1 MAVSMPEA
9 PGVREPVLVVNADDF
24 GRSPGVNRGVIKA
37 HTDGIVTSATLM
49 VRWPAAEEA
58 TAYARRSSLSLGFHL
73 DLGDWQWR
81 DGQSLALYEVLEE
94 ESPEAV
100 AEEIERQLARFE
112 RLTGRSPTHLDSH
125 QHVHRQEPVRSALL
139 RAGERL
145 SVPVRDLTPGIAY
158 SGEFYGQYGKGI
170 SYPEGITV
178 EALVNV
184 IENLPP
190 GITELGCHPASPA
203 DHATSYDREREQE
216 VATLCDP
223 RVRDTIDRRGVA
235 LRSFADL
242 ATGKPGY
249 LTRP

>member
-1 MAVSMPEA
+1 MPETPAVSE
-9 PGVREPVLVVNADDF
+9 RVLVVNADDF

-58 TAYARRSSLSLGFHL
+58 AAYARRSSLSLGFHL
-73 DLGDWQWR
+73 DLGDWQYR
-81 DGQSLALYEVLEE
+81 DGQSHALYEVLEE

-100 AEEIERQLARFE
+100 ANEIERQLERFE
-112 RLTGRSPTHLDSH
+112 RVTGRSPTHLDSH
-125 QHVHRQEPVRSALL
+125 QHVHLAEPVRSALL

-145 SVPVRDLTPGIAY
+145 GVAVRDLTPGIAY
-158 SGEFYGQYGKGI
+158 SGEFYGQYGWKGI
-170 SYPEGITV
+170 PYPEGITV
-178 EALVNV
+178 EALVRA

-190 GITELGCHPASPA
+190 GITELGCHPASPI
-203 DHATSYDREREQE
+203 DHETSYGREREQE

-223 RVRDTIDRRGVA
+223 RVRAAIDRCGVA
-235 LRSFADL
+235 LRSFGEL
-242 ATGKPGY
+242 SIGNRPS